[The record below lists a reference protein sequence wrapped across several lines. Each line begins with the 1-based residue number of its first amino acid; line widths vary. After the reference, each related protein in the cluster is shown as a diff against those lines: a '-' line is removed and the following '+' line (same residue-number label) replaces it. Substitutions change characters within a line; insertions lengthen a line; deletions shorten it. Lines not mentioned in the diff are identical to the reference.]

1 MRGDMYKTILS
12 LIEHDRIMW
21 ISTFEKTIDRV
32 YKGAVYLIGRVLWS
46 NEKIP
51 EILYPINLVLKFFN
65 TLIKTTD
72 QYTVINEVLTAVKIL
87 IMAKDVHIYFQ
98 WSSIVD
104 LLQSSTAHMEMLVEK
119 KRLDVV

>member
-87 IMAKDVHIYFQ
+87 IMAKDVHIYF
-98 WSSIVD
+98 
-104 LLQSSTAHMEMLVEK
+104 
-119 KRLDVV
+119 